1 MLLMLEALNTIIQPF
16 YYTPG
21 VSLCYS
27 AETHTEAVSK
37 SIQHFHTFIVEQ
49 GSSIM
54 WKKKPFIVTRRNHNF
69 GSSTM
74 MITPSLSWK
83 VVYSNLFSQL
93 TCMLSNGCE
102 FNKNGAFV
110 VSCVAT
116 LKQLIKVKLKKIRIW
131 RQHIQIIILFLSQLH
146 VLLRSMEKGKSL
158 ESLKEV
164 VVVQL
169 CCLIIVVHPAAC
181 TWITKSLL
189 WRRL

>member
-1 MLLMLEALNTIIQPF
+1 MLLCRNTYRSCFKKHPALSHIYCRTRKQ
-16 YYTPG
+16 YY
-21 VSLCYS
+21 V
-27 AETHTEAVSK
+27 
-37 SIQHFHTFIVEQ
+37 
-49 GSSIM
+49 
-54 WKKKPFIVTRRNHNF
+54 KKKPFIVTRRNHNF

-131 RQHIQIIILFLSQLH
+131 RQHIQIIILFLSQLGQ
-146 VLLRSMEKGKSL
+146 KGKSL

-164 VVVQL
+164 VVVKQL